1 MLQETWLYPDEFA
14 KVSQISDKFQSINV
28 SSMSL
33 DDKLLTGRPHGG
45 LSILWDKSLSNSV
58 KTIQHDESR
67 IIGIEVQS
75 NHFTILFLSVYLPYE
90 CDMHY
95 DDYCF

>member
-14 KVSQISDKFQSINV
+14 KVSQISDKFQSFNV

-45 LSILWDKSLSNSV
+45 LSILWNKSLSNSA
-58 KTIQHDESR
+58 KTI
-67 IIGIEVQS
+67 II
-75 NHFTILFLSVYLPYE
+75 
-90 CDMHY
+90 
-95 DDYCF
+95 

>member
-1 MLQETWLYPDEFA
+1 MLQETWLYPDEFVT
-14 KVSQISDKFQSINV
+14 VSQISDEFQSFNM

-45 LSILWDKSLSNSV
+45 LSIMWNKSLSNSI
-58 KTIQHDESR
+58 KTLQYDDSQ

-75 NHFTILFLSVYLPYE
+75 NNFYIIIFNWLLTL
-90 CDMHY
+90 
-95 DDYCF
+95 

>member
-1 MLQETWLYPDEFA
+1 MLQETWLYPNEFVT
-14 KVSQISDKFQSINV
+14 VSQISDEFQSFNM

-45 LSILWDKSLSNSV
+45 LSIIWNKSLSNSI
-58 KTIQHDESR
+58 KTLQYDDSR

-75 NHFTILFLSVYLPYE
+75 NNFTLLFLTV
-90 CDMHY
+90 
-95 DDYCF
+95 